1 MKITILAIS
10 SAIMLAT
17 ASLIHHY
24 APQPTQ
30 PTQSGQ
36 PDISKGKVVV
46 QFNYDWNKQN
56 TYKWVPM
63 AGVKYYYMSLDK
75 FPELKSKMKITTVPT
90 VIVFLEGKEIGR
102 VDGGLN
108 MSIIEPQNKI
118 LK

>member
-17 ASLIHHY
+17 ASLINHY
-24 APQPTQ
+24 APQKI
-30 PTQSGQ
+30 QSGQ

-56 TYKWVPM
+56 TYKWTPM
-63 AGVKYYYMSLDK
+63 DGVKYYYMSLDK

-102 VDGGLN
+102 MDGGLN
-108 MSIIEPQNKI
+108 MSITEPQSKI

>member
-17 ASLIHHY
+17 ASLVNHY
-24 APQPTQ
+24 AHQ
-30 PTQSGQ
+30 PTQSVQ
-36 PDISKGKVVV
+36 PDISIGKVVV

-56 TYKWVPM
+56 TYKWTPM
-63 AGVKYYYMSLDK
+63 DGVKYYYMSLDK

-102 VDGGLN
+102 MDGGLN
-108 MSIIEPQNKI
+108 MSITEPQSKI